1 MEVVGGVRRWGGDGW
16 VPVAGAA
23 VVAVALVL
31 WATSHYG
38 PGAEPDTVT
47 YLAAARHLRAGHGFA
62 DIDGS
67 PLTLFPPVF
76 PAAVAALEWL
86 GLGPLPAARFLNAAL
101 FGLLVGL
108 AALWARRIT
117 GSPVVGTAVAAVVA
131 LSTPMVAMASAALS
145 EPIGIVLILAC
156 LMLLTEA
163 LRTGAAPG
171 HSGRGLVFAVLAGL
185 AAGLACLSR
194 YASVVLFPVGAAVLL
209 ARNGRWRGRLGP
221 VAAFLVAGLVPLGAW
236 LARNVAAAG
245 NATGDGRGTSALSL
259 FTSLRLTLA
268 AVGAWVLP
276 GSAPDAAQAVAGAV
290 LCLAAAGPLAATALG
305 ERRAARRATGSVAG
319 PAICP
324 AAGPASAPAAGPAS
338 APAVGPASLAL
349 PAAVFVVLGVAS
361 VAWFE
366 ATMAID
372 PPPRFL
378 LPVFVPLVVGAAVLV
393 AEGARRWSW
402 RPALSTGLAV
412 AVVALSLPRL
422 GAFLV
427 RADRQGLLD
436 YSTPAW
442 ASSPLLA
449 WLKAHPVGG
458 TVASDDPYILDLRL
472 GIPAELTP
480 ARTYYASD
488 QPTGELP
495 EFLRQAAR
503 AAAGGGLSVVWF
515 PRAWQPYLYSLGDL
529 QRVMCLREERHF
541 ADGDLLRACPGT

>member
-1 MEVVGGVRRWGGDGW
+1 MDIRRVIRRWGGGGW
-16 VPVAGAA
+16 VPATGAA
-23 VVAVALVL
+23 AVAVALTL

-86 GLGPLPAARFLNAAL
+86 GLGPLPAARFLNAGL
-101 FGLLVGL
+101 FGVLVVL
-108 AALWARRIT
+108 AAVWARRIS
-117 GSPVVGTAVAAVVA
+117 GSRRAGVAVAVVVA
-131 LSTPMVAMASAALS
+131 LAAPMVAMASAALS
-145 EPIGIVLILAC
+145 EPVGIVLVVAC
-156 LMLLTEA
+156 LLCLTEA
-163 LRTGAAPG
+163 LRTGEVPPA
-171 HSGRGLVFAVLAGL
+171 GRGRFGWAVAAGL
-185 AAGLACLSR
+185 AAGLACLTR

-209 ARNGRWRGRLGP
+209 AGRERLS
-221 VAAFLVAGLVPLGAW
+221 ARIRMVAGFLAAGLLPLAAW

-259 FTSLRLTLA
+259 PKSLELTLA

-276 GSAPDAAQAVAGAV
+276 GSAPEMVR
-290 LCLAAAGPLAATALG
+290 AAAGAGLCVGVAA
-305 ERRAARRATGSVAG
+305 
-319 PAICP
+319 
-324 AAGPASAPAAGPAS
+324 AAGRLSRP
-338 APAVGPASLAL
+338 AL
-349 PAAVFVVLGVAS
+349 PAAAFIVLGVGS

-378 LPVFVPLVVGAAVLV
+378 LPVFVPLVVGAAVVV
-393 AEGARRWSW
+393 ADRARRWSW
-402 RPALSTGLAV
+402 RPARSTGLAV

-442 ASSPLLA
+442 TSSPLLA
-449 WLKAHPVGG
+449 YLRTHPVHGP
-458 TVASDDPYILDLRL
+458 VASDDPYVLDLRL
-472 GIPAELTP
+472 GIPADPTP
-480 ARTYYASD
+480 SRTFYASH

-495 EFLRQAAR
+495 RWVTKAAR
-503 AAAGGGLSVVWF
+503 AAAGGGLTVVWF
-515 PRAWQPYLYSLGDL
+515 PRAWQPFLYSLPDL
-529 QRVMCLREERHF
+529 QHAVCLQEERHF
-541 ADGDLLRACPGT
+541 ADGDLLRSCPRT

>member
-1 MEVVGGVRRWGGDGW
+1 MEVVGSVRRWGGDGW

-23 VVAVALVL
+23 VVAVGLAL
-31 WATSHYG
+31 WATAHYG

-47 YLAAARHLRAGHGFA
+47 YLAAARHLRTGHGFA

-108 AALWARRIT
+108 AALWARRIS
-117 GSPVVGTAVAAVVA
+117 GSPAVGVAVAAVVA
-131 LSTPMVAMASAALS
+131 LATPMVSMASAALS
-145 EPIGIVLILAC
+145 EPIGIVLIVAC
-156 LMLLTEA
+156 LVGLTEA
-163 LRTGAAPG
+163 LRTGAAPSPSAPPADREAER
-171 HSGRGLVFAVLAGL
+171 SGSGGLGFVLLAGL
-185 AAGLACLSR
+185 AAGLACLTR
-194 YASVVLFPVGAAVLL
+194 YASVVLVPVGAAVLL
-209 ARNGRWRGRLGP
+209 ARGGRWRARVGAA
-221 VAAFLVAGLVPLGAW
+221 AAFLAAGLVPLGAW
-236 LARNVAAAG
+236 LARNLAAAG

-259 FTSLRLTLA
+259 LTSLKLSLA

-276 GSAPDAAQAVAGAV
+276 GGVPDTAQAVAGAAVGLAVVGPLLV
-290 LCLAAAGPLAATALG
+290 LALAERRGARAASGPVTGPAAALT
-305 ERRAARRATGSVAG
+305 AG
-319 PAICP
+319 PA
-324 AAGPASAPAAGPAS
+324 
-338 APAVGPASLAL
+338 VLAL
-349 PAAVFVVLGVAS
+349 PAAVFVVLCVAS

-372 PPPRFL
+372 PPSRFL
-378 LPVFVPLVVGAAVLV
+378 LPVFVPLVVGAAVVV

-427 RADRQGLLD
+427 RAEQRGLLD

-449 WLKAHPVGG
+449 WLKAHPVPG

-472 GIPAELTP
+472 GIPAEATP
-480 ARTYYASD
+480 ARTYYASHE
-488 QPTGELP
+488 PTGELP
-495 EFLRQAAR
+495 AFLRKAAR

-529 QRVMCLREERHF
+529 QRVMCLRLERHF
-541 ADGDLLRACPGT
+541 ADGDVLRACPGT